1 MIVDI
6 HTHVFD
12 PDKHFGEHLQADL
25 QRCRVDPASWGDVVP
40 RHLETTAAAD
50 VAIVFGLQAQATGWL
65 IPNDWVAAHVALAP
79 ERLLFFAAIDPWA
92 DDYMGELERCHRE
105 LGAVGVKLSALYQG
119 VHPRDDRYYDIYRYC
134 QQHGLPIL
142 FHVGTSFVS
151 GVPLD
156 YSRPI
161 HYDAIAIDF
170 PELRIVLAH
179 LGHPW
184 EAETIAVI
192 RRNANVY
199 SDISALHYRPWQ
211 FYNAMRLA
219 VEYGVTH
226 KILFGSDFPFT
237 TTEASITGMRQ
248 LNDIPLAAGLPAIP
262 TEAIEE
268 IIYRDSLTLLGL
280 SKPAAKNT

>member
-12 PDKHFGEHLQADL
+12 SSAHFGAPLKADFE
-25 QRCRVDPASWGDVVP
+25 RCRIDPAQWGDVEGD
-40 RHLETTAAAD
+40 HLDTTDEAD
-50 VAIVFGLQAQATGWL
+50 VAVVFGLQARATGWN
-65 IPNDWVAAHVALAP
+65 IPNDWVAAHVAKAP
-79 ERLLFFAAIDPWA
+79 HRLLFFASIDPGT
-92 DDYMGELERCHRE
+92 DDYMDELERCHRE
-105 LGAVGVKLSALYQG
+105 MGAVGVKLSPLYQG
-119 VHPRDDRYYDIYRYC
+119 VHPRDERNYAIYRYC
-134 QQHGLPIL
+134 QQHALPIL

-161 HYDAIAIDF
+161 HFDNIAIDF
-170 PELRIVLAH
+170 PELRMVLAH

-192 RRNANVY
+192 RRHTHVY

-237 TTEASITGMRQ
+237 TTGASITGMRQ
-248 LNDIPLAAGLPAIP
+248 LNDIPLAAGLPTIP

-268 IIYRDSLTLLGL
+268 IIHRDSLALLGL
-280 SKPAAKNT
+280 DHPDTPNV

>member
-12 PDKHFGEHLQADL
+12 PNRHFGPHLQADL
-25 QRCRVDPASWGDVVP
+25 ERCGVDPAVWGAVAP
-40 RHLETTAAAD
+40 RHLETTAHAD
-50 VAIVFGLQAQATGWL
+50 VSIVFGLQAKATGWL
-65 IPNDWVAAHVALAP
+65 IPNDWVAAHVAKAP
-79 ERLLFFAAIDPWA
+79 DRLLFFASIDPA
-92 DDYMGELERCHRE
+92 DRNYMGELERCHRE
-105 LGAVGVKLSALYQG
+105 LGAVGVKLSPLYQG
-119 VHPRDDRYYDIYRYC
+119 VHPRDERYYDIYQYC

-161 HYDAIAIDF
+161 HYDGIAIDF
-170 PELRIVLAH
+170 PELRMVLAH

-184 EAETIAVI
+184 ESETIAVI
-192 RRNANVY
+192 RRNAHVY

-211 FYNAMRLA
+211 FYNSMRLA

-226 KILFGSDFPFT
+226 KLLFGSDFPFT
-237 TTEASITGMRQ
+237 TTAASITGMRQ
-248 LNDIPLAAGLPAIP
+248 LNDIPLAAGLPTIP
-262 TEAIEE
+262 ADAIEN
-268 IIYRDSLTLLGL
+268 IIHRDSLTLLGL
-280 SKPAAKNT
+280 AKPHAKDL